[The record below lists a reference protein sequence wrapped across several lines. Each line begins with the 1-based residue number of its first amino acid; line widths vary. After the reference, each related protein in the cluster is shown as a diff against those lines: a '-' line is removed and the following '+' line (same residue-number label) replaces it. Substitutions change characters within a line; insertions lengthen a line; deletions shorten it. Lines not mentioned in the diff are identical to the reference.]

1 MQVRRF
7 GMFVLVAVTLLASVP
22 AGAAQDGKTDVQLS
36 AGEVLLDVIVT
47 DKKGQPVTDL
57 RRDEIEIYENG
68 TKQSVT
74 SFGLV
79 RKGPQVVDGNPSAA
93 TTDADAPEAIR
104 TSLMAKVN
112 LIIILVDR
120 TSVEQPELKQVQAST
135 EKFINEKLALN
146 DLVAVFVNT
155 TRPLMIQNFTNN
167 KEKLVNAMRIAT
179 AGSSILLQESATNG
193 ARADL
198 GKLTNVLAE
207 ANTEVSPASGDA
219 ADAVAATNLETLLSS
234 NAAGIENYFSALRDQ
249 IQAISIINSVV
260 AIAQAY
266 SDVPGRKSM
275 VLYSSG
281 VVMNTEV
288 DAAFDAMVSA
298 ANRSNM
304 TINTVSARGLDARVS
319 RTSNEQLR
327 NVRPSLESDSRMT
340 VTEGRSG
347 MDRILDSNRT
357 DNDEGLARIAKDTGG
372 VLVRNTNDLGKGFGA
387 IANDLRTY
395 YAMSYEPTNV
405 ALDGSFRSI
414 AVKVLRRDV
423 EVRSRKGYYAV
434 PGANS
439 TLLLPFEQP
448 VLAMLAKSTPETRLS
463 DLKVSLKTE
472 RFASEA
478 GWRVPVALSIDG
490 AALGPI
496 PRDVKSKNP
505 NLKGANP
512 NATDFEVNAV
522 VLVRDANRNVVAK
535 LSRATVFRA
544 ANDRLQD
551 FKAMVS
557 PVPPFPQ
564 SLVLPP
570 GSYSLQLGVYDPN
583 SNRGTVIERK
593 ITLPALPASGNP
605 SLSSLV
611 LGAAAV
617 TVPESERAMVAADP
631 LVMNGSLRIVPNA
644 TGRFVKARGDRMIV
658 YFQFR
663 GAPNT
668 PYEMIL
674 HFMSGEEVAI
684 GTQPSP
690 LGPTNASGM
699 ASAAPDIPLDGFK
712 PGNYRAVLYIVPVG
726 SKQPIAQALTPFTVE

>member
-1 MQVRRF
+1 MQIRRF
-7 GMFVLVAVTLLASVP
+7 GMFVLVAVVLLASVP

-79 RKGPQVVDGNPSAA
+79 RKGPQEVDGKPSDA
-93 TTDADAPEAIR
+93 TTSSEAPEAIR
-104 TSLMAKVN
+104 SSLAAKVN
-112 LIIILVDR
+112 LIIIMVDR
-120 TSVEQPELKQVQAST
+120 TSVEQAELKQVFAST

-146 DLVAVFVNT
+146 DLVAVFVT
-155 TRPLMIQNFTNN
+155 TTQPVMIQNFTNN
-167 KEKLVNAMRIAT
+167 KEKLVSAMRIAT

-198 GKLTNVLAE
+198 GRLKDMLAVSSAGSLLSGE
-207 ANTEVSPASGDA
+207 AGDA
-219 ADAVAATNLETLLSS
+219 QAAANLETLLSS
-234 NAAGIENYFSALRDQ
+234 NAAGIETYFSALRDQ

-266 SDVPGRKSM
+266 SEVPGRKSM

-288 DAAFDAMVSA
+288 DSAFDAMVSA
-298 ANRSNM
+298 ANRSNL

-327 NVRPSLESDSRMT
+327 NVRPILESDSRMT

-347 MDRILDSNRT
+347 MDRILDSNRI

-372 VLVRNTNDLGKGFGA
+372 VLVRNTNDLGKGFSA

-405 ALDGSFRSI
+405 TLDGSFRSI

-478 GWRVPVALSIDG
+478 GWRVPVALSVDG

-505 NLKGANP
+505 KLKGADP

-522 VLVRDANRNVVAK
+522 VLVRDSNRNVVAK

-551 FKAMVS
+551 FKAMAS

-570 GSYSLQLGVYDPN
+570 GSYTLQLGVYDPN
-583 SNRGTVIERK
+583 SNRGTVLERK
-593 ITLPALPASGNP
+593 ITLPALPVSGNP

-617 TVPESERAMVAADP
+617 TVPESERLLVSTDP
-631 LVMNGSLRIVPNA
+631 LVMNGALRIVPNA

-690 LGPTNASGM
+690 LGPTNASGF

-726 SKQPIAQALTPFTVE
+726 SKQPIAQAVTPFTVE